1 MKEVHHFQQIVLEQ
15 LELRGKTENP
25 NHTNINPEQNFKPHT
40 KILKSINLNVN
51 CKTIKF
57 LRNRG
62 ENWCDLAFL
71 E

>member
-15 LELRGKTENP
+15 LELRGKRENP
-25 NHTNINPEQNFKPHT
+25 NHTNKNPEKNFKPHT

-57 LRNRG
+57 
-62 ENWCDLAFL
+62 
-71 E
+71 